1 MMSIAAAN
9 PRRQSNEFTNH
20 LGAKF
25 VTQVKTGGQAPGS
38 YRKDELLCYCDG
50 MGVDGH
56 GIGHEEFRIGV
67 WSNPHLGFEE
77 ICTKLNIG
85 QRCTACLLNI
95 ENAFYEAF
103 RTRPEGYTG
112 EAPALDRTRPARK
125 RPFSTPKQSL
135 FGLIDKVMPER
146 PRTRLHLVP
155 VVAAENMRTVLTLS
169 NRYPHSIGAKSAPY
183 RYRAEVHNES
193 GAIVQVEELV
203 LQAGERADVEVT
215 TKIEAQRGDA
225 EITTGSCWVFQ
236 YALGK
241 GTLGSTRP
249 HFKLVGRN
257 GVSAVHAQVTNTP
270 SRTQVLSRA
279 NTDERHFIHVTN
291 PYQQPLD
298 AVVTVAPLSDPE
310 TTKTIDVPLTP
321 TGSAL
326 VELPNLG
333 SRDHPSTELYLA
345 GLSSSRRRRGHIMIA
360 DHKMTMMSADHF

>member
-1 MMSIAAAN
+1 MYIAEAN
-9 PRRQSNEFTNH
+9 PRLQANELTNQ
-20 LGAKF
+20 LGSKF
-25 VTQVKTGGQAPGS
+25 VTQSETSDSSPAS
-38 YRKDELLCYCDG
+38 YRKDDLLCYCDG

-56 GIGHEEFRIGV
+56 GIGHDEFRIGV
-67 WSNPHLGFEE
+67 WSNPNLGFEE
-77 ICTKLNIG
+77 ICVAMNIG

-95 ENAFYEAF
+95 ETAFYEAF

-112 EAPALDRTRPARK
+112 PAAHGQKTMSSRK
-125 RPFSTPKQSL
+125 QPFSTPKQSL
-135 FGLIDKVMPER
+135 FGLIDKVMPQR

-169 NRYPHSIGAKSAPY
+169 NRYPHSIGARSAPY

-193 GAIVQVEELV
+193 GAIVQVEELT

-215 TKIEAQRGDA
+215 TKIEAQRGSA
-225 EITTGSCWVFQ
+225 EIATGSCWVFQ
-236 YALGK
+236 YALAK

-249 HFKLVGRN
+249 HFKFVGRN
-257 GVSAVHAQVTNTP
+257 GVSAVHAQVANTP
-270 SRTQVLSRA
+270 SRTQVLSRT

-291 PYQQPLD
+291 PHQQPLD

-333 SRDHPSTELYLA
+333 SRDHPSTALYLA
-345 GLSSSRRRRGHIMIA
+345 GLSSGRRRRGHIMIA
-360 DHKMTMMSADHF
+360 DQTMTMMSADHF